1 IAVGLEL
8 GIEFAKIKKA
18 LERVEGVQR
27 RLEIK
32 GEAKQITVVD
42 DYGHHPTEIKT
53 TLEAMTHG
61 WPGRR
66 KVVVFQPHRL
76 SRTKALFD
84 DFARS
89 FYQCDVLLVLPI
101 YAASE
106 RPIEGVESRTLCDSI
121 RARGHKDVRYVE
133 DMDAALEHLTELLE
147 PGDVV
152 LTLGAGNVY
161 RLGERLVARLKG
173 EVKE

>member
-1 IAVGLEL
+1 
-8 GIEFAKIKKA
+8 
-18 LERVEGVQR
+18 
-27 RLEIK
+27 
-32 GEAKQITVVD
+32 VVD

-53 TLEAMTHG
+53 TLEAMEYG

-66 KVVVFQPHRL
+66 KVVVFQPHRY
-76 SRTKALFD
+76 TPHQALFD

-89 FYQCDVLLVLPI
+89 FYRSDTLLVLPI

-106 RPIEGVESRTLCDSI
+106 RPIEGVDSRVLCDNI
-121 RARGHKDVRYVE
+121 RAHGHKDVRFAE
-133 DMDAALEHLTELLE
+133 DMDDALAQLAELIA

-161 RLGERLVARLKG
+161 RLGERLVERL
-173 EVKE
+173 ERHQAE